1 MEPTTMS
8 EEIERERA
16 HPNTPSAP
24 PRPAYRR
31 QTQACPPHA
40 CDPTMRSRAGADKRH
55 ACGRHCMRVGVSVW
69 QCGYAAASLDNAQH
83 LRRPQFGAHECTL
96 VRLRDGWSAIPIEED
111 GCARSRRITR
121 EQQLA
126 AAPLQPGGTASLD
139 RWHLAHCPPRLH
151 RWCAAAAA
159 LANTST
165 WAAP

>member
-1 MEPTTMS
+1 M
-8 EEIERERA
+8 
-16 HPNTPSAP
+16 
-24 PRPAYRR
+24 
-31 QTQACPPHA
+31 Q
-40 CDPTMRSRAGADKRH
+40 
-55 ACGRHCMRVGVSVW
+55 
-69 QCGYAAASLDNAQH
+69 
-83 LRRPQFGAHECTL
+83 L

-126 AAPLQPGGTASLD
+126 AAPLQPGGTAYLD

-165 WAAP
+165 WAAPLPPHRLYSRPKGPEPALTVKEVTGGDRSGTAAADAGVATKTYVAKSFTVNVRCPGP